1 MTAIWIALGLAA
13 TVVVG
18 FLVRSSRDRS
28 DGGEL
33 GSVSERWL
41 SEERANDRPYSKP

>member
-1 MTAIWIALGLAA
+1 MTALWIGLGLAA
-13 TVVVG
+13 AAVAVIAM
-18 FLVRSSRDRS
+18 RASWSRS
-28 DGGEL
+28 DAAEL

>member
-1 MTAIWIALGLAA
+1 MTALWVGLAVAA
-13 TVVVG
+13 TAVVG